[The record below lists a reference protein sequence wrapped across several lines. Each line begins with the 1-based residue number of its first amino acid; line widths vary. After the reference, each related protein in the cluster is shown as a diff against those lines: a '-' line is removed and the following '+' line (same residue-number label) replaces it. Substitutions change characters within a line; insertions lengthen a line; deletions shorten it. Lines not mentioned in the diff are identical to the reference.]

1 MELSPEEYSLLSK
14 GLKFA
19 PQPPRINRFDL
30 TKDLEAFERRLRLR
44 EFFYDPED
52 NDKYDP
58 EKLKFKE
65 KSAWNPPKN
74 RDPALEAYIRAVED
88 DAWHLT
94 SLTRRKDNLTPQ
106 NREALTSLRS
116 SNDIVINLH
125 TKAQLWW

>member
-30 TKDLEAFERRLRLR
+30 KKDLEVFGRRLRLR
-44 EFFYDPED
+44 EFFYNPED
-52 NDKYDP
+52 NDEYDP

-65 KSAWNPPKN
+65 KSAWNPPKH
-74 RDPALEAYIRAVED
+74 RDPALEAYISAVED

-94 SLTRRKDNLTPQ
+94 ILQSH
-106 NREALTSLRS
+106 
-116 SNDIVINLH
+116 NDIVINLH